1 MFGIVRSFWV
11 ACILIFTGSLAASP
25 LAVHVSIPPQAYL
38 AERLGGE
45 RVQVRV
51 FVPAGESCETFQPR
65 PAHVRELAGSRLF
78 FSIGVAYEASLL
90 PRIAANFPNL
100 RVVDTTA
107 ALRLREGDVCCGDPL
122 HGHGYDP
129 HVWMC
134 PELAVGQ
141 AAHMLAALVE
151 VDPEGRA
158 VYEENFA
165 DLVADLADLRGELAD
180 LLRPYAGRAIF
191 VYHPAFG
198 YFTDAFGLRQVAI
211 EDHGR
216 EPSPRRIAQ
225 LIAEAREAGSRV
237 VFVQPAEASRAAE
250 LIAEAIRG
258 RVVVLDPMRADW
270 SANMREIAQAIADSF
285 RGDVTAGL

>member
-1 MFGIVRSFWV
+1 MFFHICKVLF
-11 ACILIFTGSLAASP
+11 ALLLMGSPLVASP
-25 LAVHVSIPPQAYL
+25 LAVHVSIPPQVYL

-51 FVPAGESCETFQPR
+51 FVPVGESCETFQPR

-90 PRIAANFPNL
+90 PRIAANFPTL
-100 RVVDTTA
+100 RVVDTTK
-107 ALRLREGDVCCGDPL
+107 ALRLREGDACCGDPL
-122 HGHGYDP
+122 HGHGHDP

-134 PELAVGQ
+134 PDLAVGQ
-141 AAHMLAALVE
+141 AAHMLAALIE
-151 VDPEGRA
+151 ADPDGR
-158 VYEENFA
+158 VSYEDNFA
-165 DLVADLADLRGELAD
+165 RLVTDLAELRAELGD
-180 LLRPYAGRAIF
+180 LLHPYAGRAVF

-225 LIAEAREAGSRV
+225 LIAEAREAGARV

-270 SANMREIAQAIADSF
+270 SANMREIAGAIADSF
-285 RGDVTAGL
+285 RDDFTAGL